1 MSQTHLLRRN
11 AVFYYHRR
19 VPLPLVDKLGKKVI
33 LFSLGTKDP
42 KEARKL
48 RAAHDLRWDAKFDA
62 VPALGAPTPTCG
74 PQPSE
79 PGLLQLVQDYVE
91 RADRKA
97 RTLALADPPDS
108 MAQKVEIKID
118 AEIERDILKD
128 IDDPRG
134 AEWVYST
141 ATKILGVDGANGSPS
156 VSNILGELVRRA
168 LLELQNRQ
176 LARLDDD
183 FSHPFF
189 DQAFNPRSEGI

>member
-42 KEARKL
+42 KEAKKL
-48 RAAHDLRWDAKFDA
+48 RAVHDLRWDAKFDA
-62 VPALGAPTPTCG
+62 VSPAPGTPTPTCG

-91 RADRKA
+91 RADSKA

-108 MAQKVEIKID
+108 MDQKMEIKID

-134 AEWVYST
+134 AEWVYASF
-141 ATKILGVDGANGSPS
+141 
-156 VSNILGELVRRA
+156 
-168 LLELQNRQ
+168 LL
-176 LARLDDD
+176 
-183 FSHPFF
+183 
-189 DQAFNPRSEGI
+189 PR